1 MKVRALMDC
10 EGIGY
15 RLKKGEEADLPE
27 KTAKLLIKFVYA
39 KEVKRKKGDK

>member
-10 EGIGY
+10 EVIGY

-27 KTAKLLIKFVYA
+27 ETAKLLLKFAYVE
-39 KEVKRKKGDK
+39 EVKRKKGDK